1 MILVK
6 WVLGFLRIELRAP
19 EILLFAVECS
29 THLGGKSKLN
39 NVVDPFQDWRQLGN
53 KNNSFVKWALEMD
66 YAVVPLNSR
75 AEVHCLHSLKQVDL
89 KCGIGRFST
98 MNASSI
104 HLNCSIKCDHK
115 SRSCFLWRGD
125 LVAGR
130 NICSLKCRGLLGS
143 FYIDKVNEVDRDE
156 WSSESDVLG
165 ANKKSKGKMIT
176 RKPQNSSLS
185 SLDGPFVEIDEE
197 TNNKILHNLCISGKL
212 TEATR
217 LIYIMARRNQIPD
230 FPSCIN
236 LIRGLVKVDWI
247 DKASNV
253 LEIMV
258 MSGGIPDTITY
269 NMMIGGLCRRG
280 HIKSA
285 ISLLDEM
292 SLSGCA
298 PDVISYNTI
307 LRSMFDNGKFEQAIG
322 FWKEQLRKGCPPYVI
337 TYTVLIELVC
347 KHCGTVCAM
356 EVLED
361 MTTVGCY
368 PNIVTYNSLVNF
380 TCRQGKYE
388 DIAVVICNVF
398 SHGLEPNAVTYNTL
412 LHSLGSQKGSME
424 KAMGLYGQMMKNG
437 IIPDD
442 ITHRSLIWGFCRA
455 DLVEEAV
462 EILREMGKRGH
473 MITNCVYKM
482 IIHGL
487 CRSKKLDMAIQVLEL
502 MISRQSKP
510 DEATYSTI
518 LKSVA
523 EAGMAKEA
531 KKLCRKVDRT
541 EGS

>member
-1 MILVK
+1 
-6 WVLGFLRIELRAP
+6 
-19 EILLFAVECS
+19 
-29 THLGGKSKLN
+29 
-39 NVVDPFQDWRQLGN
+39 
-53 KNNSFVKWALEMD
+53 MD
-66 YAVVPLNSR
+66 YAIVPPNSR
-75 AEVHCLHSLKQVDL
+75 VEVHCLHSLKQVDL
-89 KCGIGRFST
+89 KCGIGRFLT

-125 LVAGR
+125 LVVGR
-130 NICSLKCRGLLGS
+130 NVFSLKCRGLPGS
-143 FYIDKVNEVDRDE
+143 VYVDRVNEVDRDE

-165 ANKKSKGKMIT
+165 ANKKFKGKMIT

-185 SLDGPFVEIDEE
+185 SSDGPFVENDEE
-197 TNNKILHNLCISGKL
+197 TNNKILHNLCTSGKL

-217 LIYIMARRNQIPD
+217 LISVMACRNQIPD
-230 FPSCIN
+230 FPSCIS
-236 LIRGLVKVDWI
+236 LIRGLVKVDRI
-247 DKASNV
+247 DKASKV

-269 NMMIGGLCRRG
+269 NMLIGGLCRRG

-285 ISLLDEM
+285 ISVLDEM

-298 PDVISYNTI
+298 PNVISYNTI

-322 FWKEQLRKGCPPYVI
+322 FWKGAAEKGMSSVFDY
-337 TYTVLIELVC
+337 L
-347 KHCGTVCAM
+347 HCSHRV
-356 EVLED
+356 
-361 MTTVGCY
+361 
-368 PNIVTYNSLVNF
+368 SLQALWSS
-380 TCRQGKYE
+380 THGKYE

-412 LHSLGSQKGSME
+412 LHSLGSRALCKEGMVDEALQLLHLLNGSYCSPGLITYYTVINGLAKKGSME
-424 KAMGLYGQMMKNG
+424 KAMGLYGQMMENG

-442 ITHRSLIWGFCRA
+442 ITHYSLIWGFCRA

-473 MITNCVYKM
+473 RVRNSAYKM

-502 MISRQSKP
+502 MISGRSKP
-510 DEATYSTI
+510 DVATYSSI

-523 EAGMAKEA
+523 EGGMAEEA
-531 KKLCRKVDRT
+531 KKLCRKLIEWKVLK
-541 EGS
+541 EGMFKKSRKPDQNGTGNSVWENA